1 MKSCH
6 KSMIFT
12 YMSCKISGG
21 METDITES
29 LHDVSF
35 SLESS
40 SESNHVHV
48 LFRVAEE
55 IDTMVDTSASCGDSS
70 MDTT

>member
-1 MKSCH
+1 
-6 KSMIFT
+6 
-12 YMSCKISGG
+12 MSVEVSGG
-21 METDITES
+21 VESNITES

-40 SESNHVHV
+40 AESNHVHV

-55 IDTMVDTSASCGDSS
+55 IDAVVDTSASCGDSS

>member
-1 MKSCH
+1 
-6 KSMIFT
+6 
-12 YMSCKISGG
+12 MSVEVSGG
-21 METDITES
+21 VESNITKS
-29 LHDVSF
+29 LHNVGF

-40 SESNHVHV
+40 CESNHVHV

-70 MDTT
+70 MDTTLIEVKLCSLV

>member
-1 MKSCH
+1 
-6 KSMIFT
+6 
-12 YMSCKISGG
+12 MSVEVSGG
-21 METDITES
+21 VESDIAKS

-40 SESNHVHV
+40 GQSNHVHV
-48 LFRVAEE
+48 LFGIAEE
-55 IDTMVDTSASCGDSS
+55 IDTVVDTSASCGDSS